1 MVLNPAA
8 WLQDKNKFGSSA
20 QVYFWALFF
29 MIINNRGNNKIL
41 RMNFNKLIGEEIL

>member
-20 QVYFWALFF
+20 QVYSWALFF
-29 MIINNRGNNKIL
+29 RKIYNDGYNKIIK
-41 RMNFNKLIGEEIL
+41 MNCKA